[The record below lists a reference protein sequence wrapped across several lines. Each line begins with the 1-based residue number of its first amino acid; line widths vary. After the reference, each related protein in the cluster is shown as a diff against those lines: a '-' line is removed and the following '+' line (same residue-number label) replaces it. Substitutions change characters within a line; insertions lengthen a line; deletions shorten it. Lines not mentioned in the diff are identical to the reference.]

1 MRDGAIKP
9 NGDQEDADE
18 SDDDAVLSETLR
30 DLNVMNM
37 DRVEEKICQ
46 VFRKYGASMVP
57 SQQQHLSVFSSGT
70 GITVAKIDRTKHIN
84 TPSMKGIQGTPQP
97 SVVRKVVKEHSS
109 VIALGKKMSVLDLQP
124 NDRDIHDVT
133 VHVNDNVNHNDI
145 VLDGGVADGSVANRE
160 CDHGVCT
167 SELQPPLINEDGSVN
182 ITRLHAVIHK
192 LPNWKQL
199 RVVLKLMSIMGDPIA
214 DFPEIIELNK
224 LRRWYELRI
233 NENKHMTSRMKQKLM
248 FKSIN
253 AWSAPRPKLTS
264 VNIPSNPMQ
273 SENNIDADAMKI
285 TWNQLNEMKRKIKKT
300 KSEYTLKL
308 KGIAMNNSRTVYQ
321 TMHNDYYNSRLGRNF
336 KQSYYD
342 YFPAKVDDCLFEYVA
357 DITKT

>member
-1 MRDGAIKP
+1 MLLKIPIELAGGDRDSWHFDFRDGAIKP

-167 SELQPPLINEDGSVN
+167 SELQPPLINEVRDSN
-182 ITRLHAVIHK
+182 IFTLQFTSNFFLSSSQAYDK
-192 LPNWKQL
+192 YQL
-199 RVVLKLMSIMGDPIA
+199 L
-214 DFPEIIELNK
+214 
-224 LRRWYELRI
+224 
-233 NENKHMTSRMKQKLM
+233 
-248 FKSIN
+248 
-253 AWSAPRPKLTS
+253 
-264 VNIPSNPMQ
+264 
-273 SENNIDADAMKI
+273 
-285 TWNQLNEMKRKIKKT
+285 
-300 KSEYTLKL
+300 
-308 KGIAMNNSRTVYQ
+308 
-321 TMHNDYYNSRLGRNF
+321 
-336 KQSYYD
+336 
-342 YFPAKVDDCLFEYVA
+342 
-357 DITKT
+357 